1 MITLSTAFS
10 GGEMRVFQNACIVTV
25 NSDFD
30 VIRNGTLAVEGK
42 KIAYVGPHKEFPG
55 TETVDCS
62 GKVIMPGFVNGH
74 AHMPMIFFR
83 GYTDDL
89 NLQDWLWKK
98 IFPLETRQTA
108 VTEYHGA
115 LAAAAELTRTGTT
128 TVNDMYYHGEHVAR
142 ALKEAGLSGIV
153 SSCLMSTNEK
163 AGEVLQSAIELADLY
178 RNDEDIRTAIA
189 PHAEYTCT
197 PEDLR
202 YWGEVAIKTGQ
213 PIHIHCSET
222 RSEHDECIGRHGKT
236 PVELFESLGMMDA
249 HMLLAHCVYITE
261 NDMDKIKKHGASVLH
276 NPISNLK
283 LASGVAPIPRMLEKG
298 LKVAISTDG
307 PASNNTQDMW
317 EEMRVAALVHKGY
330 LRDPLV
336 MDAKTSLYYAT
347 KGAALALGYE
357 DRGSLEEGMR
367 ADFVVFRTDSPAMN
381 IPTDMINLIVYSGNS
396 RDIVMTVAG
405 GEVLY
410 DNGEYKKLDIEK
422 VMGDARADFENI
434 FRDR

>member
-1 MITLSTAFS
+1 MK
-10 GGEMRVFQNACIVTV
+10 VFQNACIVTV
-25 NSDFD
+25 NSNFD
-30 VIRNGTLAVEGK
+30 VIENGTLAVEGK
-42 KIAYVGPHKEFPG
+42 KIVYVGPRRDYPDAEIF
-55 TETVDCS
+55 DCS

-89 NLQDWLWKK
+89 NLQDWLWQR
-98 IFPLETRQTA
+98 IFPLESRHTPD
-108 VTEYHGA
+108 TEYHGA

-128 TVNDMYYHGEHVAR
+128 TVNDMYYHGEYVAR
-142 ALKEAGLSGIV
+142 ALKEAGLSGTV
-153 SSCLMSTNEK
+153 SSCLMSSNEQ
-163 AGEVLQSAIELADLY
+163 AESVLKSALDLADRY
-178 RNDEDIRTAIA
+178 KDDEDIRVAIA

-202 YWGEVAIKTGQ
+202 YWGETAAKAGL

-222 RSEHDECIGRHGKT
+222 RSEHEECVARHGMT
-236 PVELFESLGMMDA
+236 PVELFESLGMMEA

-261 NDMDKIKKHGASVLH
+261 NDMDVIKKHGASVLH

-283 LASGVAPIPRMLEKG
+283 LASGVAPIPKMLERG

-336 MDAKTSLYYAT
+336 MNAKTSLYHAT
-347 KGAALALGYE
+347 KGAALALGYN

-367 ADFVVFRTDSPAMN
+367 ADFVVFRTDSPAMD
-381 IPTDMINLIVYSGNS
+381 IRTDIVNLIVYSGNS

-410 DNGEYKKLDIEK
+410 DNGEYRKLDIEK
-422 VMGDARADFENI
+422 VMRDARNDFETI